1 MIWKEFNRM
10 DKFIDK
16 DHDYVLPAEKLK
28 LVSHEATCKIHL
40 GKIKAVTKMSFSL
53 WCFPS
58 SLCTVRRTWS
68 SIDIHFDSIMSLL
81 GKWVFTV
88 HIFSVSPHSVFKT
101 SYSPISFT
109 RRSKKAGAEISS
121 ILAAMKQNMNRL
133 YSVDTCSPE
142 AVSHLSSSRHMIF
155 YSLLICL

>member
-16 DHDYVLPAEKLK
+16 DHDYALPAEKLK

-40 GKIKAVTKMSFSL
+40 GKIKAVTKVSFSH

-58 SLCTVRRTWS
+58 SLSTVRRTWI
-68 SIDIHFDSIMSLL
+68 IDISIPSWVSWVNGYLQYTLNFLWVPILL
-81 GKWVFTV
+81 
-88 HIFSVSPHSVFKT
+88 FKS

-109 RRSKKAGAEISS
+109 RRSKKAGAEISG

-142 AVSHLSSSRHMIF
+142 AVSHLSSLRHMIF
-155 YSLLICL
+155 YALLICL